1 MRLTTILFMLIVL
14 ATAGF
19 VGVTCFTA
27 VSACSERLT
36 CALQVVEG

>member
-1 MRLTTILFMLIVL
+1 MRLTTALFMLIVL
-14 ATAGF
+14 VVAGF
-19 VGVTCFTA
+19 VGVTCFKS